1 MVRLMNKYKRLMGN
15 SIIFAIG
22 NLGSKLMQ
30 FIMIPLYS
38 YTLTT
43 SEYGKVDFLTTVIS
57 LILPILSVD
66 IFDAVFRYALDKT
79 DNNKVTFN
87 TSILFS
93 LAITVISFIIA
104 ILLQLSIHT
113 YPIMYAEYV
122 LVASLFFSLISNYAR
137 AVNKI
142 KEFAI
147 AGIINSIAMG
157 LLNFALLYFLN
168 WKMDGYLLSM
178 GSGMLFAVIYIM
190 FACHFWNE
198 LDFRSYSWQKLKVM
212 LKYSTP
218 LVPNLLAWW
227 LNSASD
233 RMFILLFIGASANG
247 IYAMAS
253 KIPNILSTLMTIF
266 LQSWQISVV
275 EEYDSEHGKRFITN
289 VFQVFTTAVFVIA
302 IGILTFL
309 KPIFHLLVSPAYFIG
324 WQVAPFLL
332 LSIIYSNAA
341 SFLGTIY
348 TATKKTVPIM
358 YTTVIGAIVN
368 IILSIVII
376 PFIGIYG
383 AAIANIF
390 SFALVSFFRFKDI
403 IKANKISIKLGQ
415 FILLHI
421 LFIIVLLANFLSKNN
436 ILPIS
441 SGLISLLIIAV
452 IDPNFKRVISIIKS
466 KIS

>member
-1 MVRLMNKYKRLMGN
+1 MGN

-309 KPIFHLLVSPAYFIG
+309 KPIFQLLVSPAYFIG

-368 IILSIVII
+368 IVLSIVII